1 LVLGHISST
10 LPHHEIYFIFT
21 KNICLGRVEIEGA
34 LLSTGNF
41 VPEIK
46 KLGGM
51 KIQRRLIVKVG
62 SWRYEILSNK
72 NV

>member
-1 LVLGHISST
+1 L
-10 LPHHEIYFIFT
+10 T

-34 LLSTGNF
+34 LLATGNL

-51 KIQRRLIVKVG
+51 KIQRRLIVKVR

-72 NV
+72 NVQGGVRCDSEKN